1 MKQNHKDKIS
11 DDTILN
17 YYKNNKT
24 LHESASE
31 LSMTVVS
38 LWRRAKKLNIK
49 WSDKKRPAHNKITL
63 QDILDGKKPEYQ
75 TFKLKNRLIS
85 ERIKE
90 NKCEVCGIFEWNNR
104 PLIMQLDH
112 IDGNSHNHLLENLRL
127 ICPNCH
133 AQSETYCG
141 KNK

>member
-11 DDTILN
+11 DDIILN

-49 WSDKKRPAHNKITL
+49 WSDKKRPAHNRITL
-63 QDILDGKKPEYQ
+63 Q
-75 TFKLKNRLIS
+75 
-85 ERIKE
+85 
-90 NKCEVCGIFEWNNR
+90 
-104 PLIMQLDH
+104 
-112 IDGNSHNHLLENLRL
+112 
-127 ICPNCH
+127 
-133 AQSETYCG
+133 
-141 KNK
+141 